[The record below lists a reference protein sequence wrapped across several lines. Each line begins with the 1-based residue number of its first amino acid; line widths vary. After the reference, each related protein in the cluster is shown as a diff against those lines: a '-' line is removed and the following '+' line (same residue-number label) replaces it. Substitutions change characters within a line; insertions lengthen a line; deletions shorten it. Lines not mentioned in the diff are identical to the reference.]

1 MSDLRARRGAS
12 LDDPAS
18 ARVRRSVASSSE
30 RESGPVAT
38 PSGPDLRLANFTPV
52 KRRRNPVP
60 TDLSPG
66 SASSHVPFG
75 RQEPAHVDT
84 QEDSKAM
91 DTGTDVRTPEFM
103 LDYLDNAVVGLH
115 WVDGD
120 TITVWANKADY
131 EPLGYTEEEYVG
143 HSITE
148 FHADPDVIADILQRL
163 LAGESLYNYKARLL
177 CKDGSTLSVLIASSG
192 LFDADGNLV
201 HTRCFT
207 IKDPSVE

>member
-1 MSDLRARRGAS
+1 MSLRR
-12 LDDPAS
+12 
-18 ARVRRSVASSSE
+18 
-30 RESGPVAT
+30 
-38 PSGPDLRLANFTPV
+38 
-52 KRRRNPVP
+52 
-60 TDLSPG
+60 
-66 SASSHVPFG
+66 SASSHEPFT
-75 RQEPAHVDT
+75 PAGT
-84 QEDSKAM
+84 SQIDSQRGAESM
-91 DTGTDVRTPEFM
+91 ATTTDVRTPEFM

-207 IKDPSVE
+207 IKDPSTA